1 MADATARSLQY
12 EYKANS
18 NLVLQADRSLIERRG
33 RDEAT
38 GEVVSLV
45 GHLGGIKMGDK
56 YQRTK
61 PPVSEEKKAK
71 RQKLVE
77 REEFTKSKASSSLL
91 SDDSSDLAGVRY
103 RPKTRETKSTYEVLL
118 SFIQAAIGDQP
129 RDILCG
135 AADEVLVVLK
145 DDKMKDKERQKEIIS
160 LLGPTPDERFALLV
174 NLGKKI
180 TDYSVDRSLL
190 NDDEVIDETY
200 GVAVQF
206 DEEEEEED
214 KDFDEVRDEESSDEE
229 EGVEADT
236 TMTLQGGLEDERSQ
250 RTGDNLHPRDIDAF
264 WLQRE
269 LNKYYADA
277 EASRSKA
284 EEVLEILKSAKD
296 DRELENKMM
305 LLLGH
310 DKFSFIRLLRK
321 NKSMVLYCT
330 LLATAQSANEKKEIE
345 EKMSSDP
352 DLASILHALT
362 ETEQEDLIQE
372 ERARKAANRKARI
385 AADLDAI
392 ESDQTRG
399 SRRILDLEDLTFKDG
414 SHLMANKR
422 CQLPDGSF
430 RKQRKGYEEVHVPA
444 LKPKPYETGEERVP
458 ITSLPKYAQPAFEGY
473 ETLNRIQSRLS
484 NTALNTDENLLLCA
498 PTGAGKT
505 NVALL
510 TILREVGKHINLD
523 GTINLEEFKAIYVA
537 PMKSLVQEMVANFTK
552 RLSTYGVTVS
562 ELTGDHNLNK
572 EQINSTQ
579 VIVCTPE
586 KWDIITRKGG
596 ERTFTQLVRLIIIDE
611 IHLLHDDRGPV
622 LESLVART
630 IRQIETT
637 QELVRLVGLS
647 ATLPNYE
654 DVATFMRVN
663 PAKGLFFFDNS
674 FRPVPLEQQYIG
686 ITEKKPMKRLQVM
699 NDIVYEKVIEH
710 AGKNQVLIFVHSRK
724 ETSKTARAIRDL
736 CLERDTLGHFLRE
749 DSASTEVLR
758 TEAEQAVNL
767 ELKDLLPYGFAIH
780 HAGMTRVDRTLVEDL
795 FADRHIQVLVSTAT
809 LAWGVNLPAHTVI
822 IKGTQIYNPEKG
834 RWVELGALDVMQML
848 GRAGRPQYD
857 TKGEGILITSHGE
870 LQYYLSLMNQQLPIE
885 SQFIGKLADN
895 LNAEIVLGTVQNAK
909 EAVHWLGYTYL
920 YIRMLR
926 NPSLYGI
933 THDEIEKDPLLEQ
946 RRADLIHSAATQ
958 LDKNNLVKYDKKS
971 GNFQVTE
978 LGRIAS
984 HYYCTQE
991 TIATYNS
998 LLKPTLSEIEL
1009 FRVFSLSSEFKYIT
1023 VREEEKLEL
1032 NKLLERVPIPV
1043 KESIEEPSAK
1053 VNVLLQA
1060 YISHLKLEGFALMSD
1075 MVYVTQSSGRL
1086 MRAIFEIVLNRGW
1099 AQLADKSVNLCKMID
1114 KRMWLSMSP
1123 LRQFKKIPMEVIKR
1137 IEKKE
1142 FPWERYYD
1150 LGPTEIGELV
1160 HMPKMGKTLYKFVHQ
1175 LPKME
1180 LATHIQPITRSTLSV
1195 ELVITPDFQWDEKIH
1210 GNSEAMWIFVEDVDS
1225 EIILHHEY
1233 FLLKSKFAS
1242 DEHTLKFFVPVF
1254 EPLPPQYFIRIVSD
1268 KWLGSETQLPVSFR
1282 HLILPEK
1289 NPPPTELLDLQ
1300 PLPVSALRN
1309 PAFESL
1315 YKDKFPYFNPIQTQV
1330 FNTMYNSD
1338 ENVLIGA
1345 PTGSGKTICAEFA
1358 VLRLLQQLPECRCVF
1373 VTPLQSLA
1381 DQVYADWQSKF
1392 ALQLGKNV
1400 VKLTG
1405 ETSADLKLLA
1415 KGNVIVSTP
1424 EQWDVLSR
1432 RWKQRKNVQNVHLF
1446 ILDEAHLI
1454 GGESGPVMEVIC
1466 SRMRYISSQIE
1477 RNIRIV
1483 ALSSSLA
1490 NAKDVSQW
1498 LGVGPTGLFNFH
1510 PNVRPVPLE
1519 LHIQGFNI
1527 THTASR
1533 LIAMTKPTYQSI
1545 VKHSPKKPVIVF
1557 VPSRRQT
1564 KLTALDLLT
1573 FSGAENDAQRFLHC
1587 TEEDLQPF
1595 VKRLNDKTL
1604 KETVGYGVAYLH
1616 EGLSE
1621 AETKIVEQL
1630 FNSGAI
1636 QVVVVSRNLA
1646 WAVNMSAHLVIIMDT
1661 QFYEGKIHAYVDYP
1675 ITDVLQMI
1683 GRANRPLL
1691 DDSGKAVILCQAS
1704 KKEYFKKFLYEPL
1717 PIESHLDHCLHDHFN
1732 AEVVTKTIENKQDA
1746 VDYLTWT
1753 YLYRRMT
1760 QNPNYYNL
1768 QGVTHRHLSDHMSD
1782 MVENTLN
1789 DLEQS
1794 KCLSIE
1800 EEMDVSP
1807 LNLGMIAAYYYINYT
1822 TIELFSVSLN
1832 AKTKLRGLIEII
1844 SSAYEYERL
1853 PIRHHEDA
1861 TLKQLMNRVPHKVTN
1876 PKYNDP
1882 HVKTNLLIQ
1891 AHMSRMQLS
1900 AEMQSDTETILGKA
1914 MRLVQAC
1921 VDVLSSNGWLS
1932 PALAAMEL
1940 AQMVTQAMW
1949 SKDSYLKQIPHFN
1962 PEIIK
1967 RCVDKGVESVFDIMD
1982 LEDEERNKLLR
1993 LDDSQMQDVARF
2005 CNRYPNIELSFEV
2018 HDKDNITA
2026 GAPVNVIVDLDREDE
2041 QPGPVIAPFFPQK
2054 REEGWWLVVGDTK
2067 NNGLISIKR
2076 LTLQQKAKVKLDFVA
2091 PSSPGN
2097 YSYTL
2102 FFMCDTYMGCDQE
2115 YPFKINVG
2123 EAVSGDEDSGDS
2135 DAED

>member
-1 MADATARSLQY
+1 
-12 EYKANS
+12 
-18 NLVLQADRSLIERRG
+18 
-33 RDEAT
+33 
-38 GEVVSLV
+38 
-45 GHLGGIKMGDK
+45 
-56 YQRTK
+56 
-61 PPVSEEKKAK
+61 
-71 RQKLVE
+71 
-77 REEFTKSKASSSLL
+77 
-91 SDDSSDLAGVRY
+91 
-103 RPKTRETKSTYEVLL
+103 
-118 SFIQAAIGDQP
+118 
-129 RDILCG
+129 
-135 AADEVLVVLK
+135 
-145 DDKMKDKERQKEIIS
+145 MKDKERQKEIVS
-160 LLGPTPDERFALLV
+160 LLGAMPDERYALLV

-190 NDDEVIDETY
+190 NDDDVIDETY

-214 KDFDEVRDEESSDEE
+214 KDFDEVMDESGDEA

-236 TMTLQGGLEDERSQ
+236 KMTLQGGLEDERSQ
-250 RTGDNLHPRDIDAF
+250 RSGDNLHPRDIDAF

-277 EASRSKA
+277 EASRAKT

-296 DRELENKMM
+296 ERELENKMM

-321 NKSMVLYCT
+321 NKNMVLYCT
-330 LLATAQSANEKKEIE
+330 LLATAQSAKDKKEIE
-345 EKMSSDP
+345 EKMSADP
-352 DLASILHALT
+352 DLAPILHALT
-362 ETEQEDLIQE
+362 ETEQGDLIQE

-385 AADLDAI
+385 AADLDAV

-399 SRRILDLEDLTFKDG
+399 SRTILDLEDLSFKDG

-458 ITSLPKYAQPAFEGY
+458 ITSLPKFAQPAFEGY
-473 ETLNRIQSRLS
+473 DALNRIQSRLCNS
-484 NTALNTDENLLLCA
+484 ALSSDENLLLCA

-510 TILREVGKHINLD
+510 TILREIGKHINLD

-537 PMKSLVQEMVANFTK
+537 PMKSLVQEMVANFSK
-552 RLSTYGVTVS
+552 RLGTYGITVS

-572 EQINSTQ
+572 EQITSTQ

-622 LESLVART
+622 LESLVSRT

-637 QELVRLVGLS
+637 QEMVRLVGLS

-857 TKGEGILITSHGE
+857 TKGEGILITSHSE

-909 EAVHWLGYTYL
+909 EAIHWLG
-920 YIRMLR
+920 
-926 NPSLYGI
+926 
-933 THDEIEKDPLLEQ
+933 K
-946 RRADLIHSAATQ
+946 
-958 LDKNNLVKYDKKS
+958 
-971 GNFQVTE
+971 VTE

-991 TIATYNS
+991 TIATYNN

-1075 MVYVTQSSGRL
+1075 LVYVTQSSGRL

-1123 LRQFKKIPMEVIKR
+1123 LRQFKKIPMEVVKR

-1150 LGPTEIGELV
+1150 LGATEIGELV

-1315 YKDKFPYFNPIQTQV
+1315 YKDKFPYFNPIQTQGEI
-1330 FNTMYNSD
+1330 FNETKKEFSSSKIQSD
-1338 ENVLIGA
+1338 LLGRN
-1345 PTGSGKTICAEFA
+1345 
-1358 VLRLLQQLPECRCVF
+1358 LRHSFWHYKAAR
-1373 VTPLQSLA
+1373 
-1381 DQVYADWQSKF
+1381 
-1392 ALQLGKNV
+1392 
-1400 VKLTG
+1400 
-1405 ETSADLKLLA
+1405 
-1415 KGNVIVSTP
+1415 
-1424 EQWDVLSR
+1424 
-1432 RWKQRKNVQNVHLF
+1432 
-1446 ILDEAHLI
+1446 
-1454 GGESGPVMEVIC
+1454 PVMEVIG

-1483 ALSSSLA
+1483 ALSSSLS

-1498 LGVGPTGLFNFH
+1498 LGVSATGLFNFH
-1510 PNVRPVPLE
+1510 PNVRPIPLE

-1564 KLTALDLLT
+1564 KLAALDLLT

-1595 VKRLNDKTL
+1595 IKRLNDKTL

-1616 EGLSE
+1616 EGLSDT
-1621 AETKIVEQL
+1621 ETKIVEQL

-1636 QVVVVSRNLA
+1636 QVVIVSRNLS
-1646 WAVNMSAHLVIIMDT
+1646 WAINMSAHLVIIMDT

-1675 ITDVLQMI
+1675 VTDVLQMI

-1732 AEVVTKTIENKQDA
+1732 AEVVTKTVENKQDA

-1753 YLYRRMT
+1753 FLYRRMT

-1789 DLEQS
+1789 DLQQS
-1794 KCLSIE
+1794 KCVSIE
-1800 EEMDVSP
+1800 DEMDVSP

-1844 SSAYEYERL
+1844 SSANEYDRL
-1853 PIRHHEDA
+1853 PIRHHEDT

-1940 AQMVTQAMW
+1940 AQMITQAMW
-1949 SKDSYLKQIPHFN
+1949 SKDSYLKQIPHFTA
-1962 PEIIK
+1962 EVVK
-1967 RCVDKGVESVFDIMD
+1967 RCVDKDVESVFDIMD

-1993 LDDSQMQDVARF
+1993 LDDNQMQDVARF

-2018 HDKDNITA
+2018 NDEDNISA
-2026 GAPVNVIVDLDREDE
+2026 GSPVNVIVDLDREDE

-2091 PSSPGN
+2091 PSSPGT

-2102 FFMCDTYMGCDQE
+2102 FFMCDSYMGCDQE

-2123 EAVSGDEDSGDS
+2123 EAASGDEESGDS
-2135 DAED
+2135 DADD